1 MYTIQFRFIL
11 PKIKKWKKNDE
22 KHKHTEW
29 KTTGGKEKEQIMYA
43 RPVKRI
49 PRE

>member
-1 MYTIQFRFIL
+1 MYNTISVHST
-11 PKIKKWKKNDE
+11 KNKKMEKNDK

-43 RPVKRI
+43 RAVKRI